1 MGRHFVLR
9 RLVRTTERGEGQ
21 GQLIAVLAVVA
32 IIGFVIFKTLPVYWR
47 EQNVKNELTDMAR
60 KFAIGAKGFAT
71 EKELETQ
78 WAKIRN
84 EFDVPEEAKFTAN
97 RQGGKVILKVQYTE
111 PINFLVYTYDWEVNA
126 EASDSIGRY

>member
-1 MGRHFVLR
+1 MSRHFVLR
-9 RLVRTTERGEGQ
+9 RPVRATERGEGQ
-21 GQLIAVLAVVA
+21 GQLIAVVTIVA
-32 IIGFVIFKTLPVYWR
+32 IIGFIIFKTLPVYWR
-47 EQNVKNELTDMAR
+47 EQNVRNELTDMAR

-71 EKELETQ
+71 EKELESQ
-78 WAKIRN
+78 WLKISN
-84 EFDVPEEAKFTAN
+84 EFNVPQEAKFTSD

>member
-1 MGRHFVLR
+1 MGKRSVLR
-9 RLVRTTERGEGQ
+9 YPFRAAERGEGY
-21 GQLIAVLAVVA
+21 GQLIFVLAVVA
-32 IIGFVIFKTLPVYWR
+32 IIGFVLFKTLPVYWR

-60 KFAIGAKGFAT
+60 KYAIGAKGFTT

-78 WAKIRN
+78 WSKIRN

-97 RQGGKVILKVQYTE
+97 RQGGKVTLKVQYTE
-111 PINFLVYTYDWEVNA
+111 PINFLVYTYNWEVNA